1 MRLFFFFLIL
11 DPFDPNQLLY
21 IFLIPLLFLP
31 FYIIT
36 QLLYYYLG
44 LQLFL
49 LLLFLRLF
57 RLFDDEVHPVK
68 LHERLREALKVRV
81 LQTRHQLKLARPQLL
96 LAARNTSTA
105 VAAFGGLRGLRG
117 GASG

>member
-11 DPFDPNQLLY
+11 DPFDPDQLLY
-21 IFLIPLLFLP
+21 IFLIPLLLLLP

-36 QLLYYYLG
+36 RLLYYYLR

-68 LHERLREALKVRV
+68 LHERLRESLEVRV
-81 LQTRHQLKLARPQLL
+81 LQARHQLKLARPQLL
-96 LAARNTSTA
+96 LAA
-105 VAAFGGLRGLRG
+105 
-117 GASG
+117 